1 MFIFTLLT
9 LNLSVSFTQKTDMV
23 SISDDVSANLN
34 SFLIINY
41 LKVCSWNISKSEMTS
56 SFVILTF
63 TVSNKFYLANNE
75 LTNIIT
81 KNNKYQTLLSV
92 CEDILY

>member
-41 LKVCSWNISKSEMTS
+41 LKVCS
-56 SFVILTF
+56 
-63 TVSNKFYLANNE
+63 
-75 LTNIIT
+75 
-81 KNNKYQTLLSV
+81 
-92 CEDILY
+92 